1 MNYKHI
7 NYWCREIAIY
17 AAYDNIMFLHDLI
30 S

>member
-17 AAYDNIMFLHDLI
+17 AAYDNIMFYMI
-30 S
+30 